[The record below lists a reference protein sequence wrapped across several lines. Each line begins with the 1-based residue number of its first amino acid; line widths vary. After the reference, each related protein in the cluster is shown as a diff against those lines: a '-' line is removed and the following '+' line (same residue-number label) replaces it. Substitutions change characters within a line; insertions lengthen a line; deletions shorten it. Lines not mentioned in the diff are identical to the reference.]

1 MSRRRETPITAEARA
16 ILQAPDLLS
25 YLNNDHG
32 NSQRLVALHGD
43 DLRYCHEMR
52 KWLVWDGRRWK
63 PDTTGEAY
71 RLAKR
76 TMVEFVKQAFDV
88 EVTGDEAEDK
98 KVQTLRSFA
107 IGSLNER
114 RISHLLI
121 LAQSEIYVEPQNLDA
136 HPLLLNTLNGTV
148 QLDTGEVR
156 PHRREDYL
164 TKLVHCHYR
173 PGAQCPMFQK
183 FLGEVLDK
191 NLHGYIKRAFGYSL
205 TGLSIEKAVFCLHG
219 PGNSGK
225 TTLLTIFHELIAE
238 YAVVIQAD
246 TLMARKHDSSNTQA
260 DLCDLRGARFAR
272 TSECEASQRLS
283 QSRLKAITQGM
294 GMIKATRKYENPIS
308 FPETHK
314 LWLDTNERPGITNVD
329 DQATFNR
336 LHSIPFLKAIPKE
349 EIDEHLGDK
358 LRAEREGILA
368 FAIAGT
374 LEYFEHGLDK
384 PPEVEAST
392 KAWRAENDNVGRFV
406 EHCCKTGNGFSA
418 RAGAFYSAYRQW
430 AERSGEK
437 ITASDREFSNRL
449 ISRGYQKDEDN
460 KGRYYIGIGLRVDDI

>member
-1 MSRRRETPITAEARA
+1 MPDKRRATPITGEARA
-16 ILQAPDLLS
+16 ILQVPDLLR
-25 YLNNDHG
+25 YLRNDYG

-63 PDTTGEAY
+63 PDTTGEAC

-76 TMVEFVKQAFDV
+76 TMVEFVKQAFEAD
-88 EVTGDEAEDK
+88 DEEL
-98 KVQTLRSFA
+98 QSFA

-114 RISHLLI
+114 RISRLLI
-121 LAQSEIYVEPQNLDA
+121 LAQSEIYVEPHELDA
-136 HPLLLNTLNGTV
+136 HPVLLNTLNGTV
-148 QLDTGEVR
+148 QLDTGELR

-164 TKLVHCHYR
+164 TKLVHVEYH
-173 PGAQCPMFQK
+173 PDAKCPRWQRFISEILHQ
-183 FLGEVLDK
+183 
-191 NLHGYIKRAFGYSL
+191 NLHGYLQRALGYSL
-205 TGLSIEKAVFCLHG
+205 TGITIEKAVFCLHG

-225 TTLLTIFHELIAE
+225 TTLVAIFHELIAE

-246 TLMARKHDSSNTQA
+246 TLMARKHDSNNTQA

-294 GMIKATRKYENPIS
+294 GSIKATRKYENPIT

-329 DQATFNR
+329 DQATLNR
-336 LHSIPFLKAIPKE
+336 LHSIPFAKAIPAE
-349 EIDEHLGDK
+349 EIDEHLGEK
-358 LRAEREGILA
+358 LRAEAEGILA
-368 FAIAGT
+368 FAVAGSV
-374 LEYFEHGLDK
+374 EYFEKGLDK

-392 KAWRAENDNVGRFV
+392 EAWRAENDNVGRFIDA
-406 EHCCKTGNGFSA
+406 CCVTGDGLSA
-418 RAGAFYSAYRQW
+418 RAADIYSAYRQW
-430 AERSGEK
+430 AEKSGER
-437 ITASDREFSNRL
+437 IVASDREFSARL
-449 ISRGYQKDEDN
+449 ISRGHQRKED
-460 KGRYYIGIGLRVDDI
+460 KRGRHYEAIGLRADPI